1 MNIAAT
7 VVRTNTDSP
16 KIDCAGV
23 EAGAKI
29 LVGLAECPVESAST
43 DQGAQTTSVPLSN
56 LLCEPL
62 IRSKFLTLL
71 RLCMLVS
78 RNQCNEPAAFS
89 WEPPVAASTP
99 ESCTGHPVGWP
110 S

>member
-1 MNIAAT
+1 MMNIVTT

-43 DQGAQTTSVPLSN
+43 EQGAQARTVQRSN
-56 LLCEPL
+56 LMCEPL
-62 IRSKFLTLL
+62 MRSILLTVLGCACLFPETSATRRPVSL
-71 RLCMLVS
+71 RLAGNPQSQRVRRS
-78 RNQCNEPAAFS
+78 RAPD
-89 WEPPVAASTP
+89 
-99 ESCTGHPVGWP
+99 
-110 S
+110 